1 LADFD
6 GDGRPDLLSGSH
18 CCDSY
23 GFHVFR
29 RTADGWAPRQ
39 DLKVSDGSKHAR
51 AGFMHRSAVTAAD
64 WNGDGTPDLLW
75 LNNRGIGV
83 ALGPFPGGQELDV
96 AHEVEFSPRPTTV
109 DESLVGVTV
118 ADWDADGRPD
128 LLARLRL
135 DGGRAGIYWYRNL
148 GGPGLTRLA
157 PGERLLSDAALTGP
171 TATKRHFR
179 GFAAGDF
186 DGDGRPDLIV
196 TRDDLT
202 SLDAS
207 GKWVG
212 SAWVY
217 RRE

>member
-29 RTADGWAPRQ
+29 RTADGWAPRR
-39 DLKVSDGSKHAR
+39 DLKVSDASKHAV
-51 AGFMHRSAVTAAD
+51 AGFMQRSAVAAAD
-64 WNGDGTPDLLW
+64 WNGDGAPDLLW
-75 LNNRGIGV
+75 RTRRGIGV
-83 ALGPFPGGQELDV
+83 ALGPFPEGKPLDV
-96 AHEVEFSPRPTTV
+96 AHELAFTPRPTAE
-109 DESLVGVTV
+109 DESLAEMTV

-128 LLARLRL
+128 LLARLWL
-135 DGGRAGIYWYRNL
+135 DGGRGGILWYRNL

-157 PGERLLSDAALTGP
+157 PGELLLGAAALTGP
-171 TATKRHFR
+171 TPRTRHVQ
-179 GFAAGDF
+179 GWCAGDW

-202 SLDAS
+202 SLDAN
-207 GKWVG
+207 GRWVG